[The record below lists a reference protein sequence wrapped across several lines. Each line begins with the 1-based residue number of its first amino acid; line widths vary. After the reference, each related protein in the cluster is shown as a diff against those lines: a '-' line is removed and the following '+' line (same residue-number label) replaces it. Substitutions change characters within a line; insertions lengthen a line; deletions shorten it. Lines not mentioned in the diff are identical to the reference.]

1 MNVDVKSL
9 QTPVTWKWNKLE
21 LQLLASLQRRNWV
34 QNNGVSGKK
43 TTTEL
48 SATQLSIQTV
58 KTQTNLAQTA
68 SSLRYFKP
76 KLFVLDY
83 GGVNNF
89 QLMALINQQLFSTN

>member
-1 MNVDVKSL
+1 MS
-9 QTPVTWKWNKLE
+9 T
-21 LQLLASLQRRNWV
+21 
-34 QNNGVSGKK
+34 
-43 TTTEL
+43 
-48 SATQLSIQTV
+48 TQLSIQTV

-89 QLMALINQQLFSTN
+89 QLMALIKQQLFSTN

>member
-1 MNVDVKSL
+1 MTRL
-9 QTPVTWKWNKLE
+9 LCNKIFF
-21 LQLLASLQRRNWV
+21 SNITYRNEK
-34 QNNGVSGKK
+34 QYK
-43 TTTEL
+43 TQKMST
-48 SATQLSIQTV
+48 TQLSIQTV

-89 QLMALINQQLFSTN
+89 QLMALIKQQLFSTN

>member
-1 MNVDVKSL
+1 MNRL
-9 QTPVTWKWNKLE
+9 LCNKIFF
-21 LQLLASLQRRNWV
+21 SNITYRNEK
-34 QNNGVSGKK
+34 QYK
-43 TTTEL
+43 TQKMST
-48 SATQLSIQTV
+48 TQLSIQTV

-89 QLMALINQQLFSTN
+89 QLMALIKQQLFSTN

>member
-1 MNVDVKSL
+1 MNRL
-9 QTPVTWKWNKLE
+9 LCNKNFF
-21 LQLLASLQRRNWV
+21 SNITYRNEK
-34 QNNGVSGKK
+34 QYK
-43 TTTEL
+43 TQKMST
-48 SATQLSIQTV
+48 TQLSIQTV

-89 QLMALINQQLFSTN
+89 QLMALIKQQLFSTN

>member
-1 MNVDVKSL
+1 MNRL
-9 QTPVTWKWNKLE
+9 LCNKFFF
-21 LQLLASLQRRNWV
+21 SNITYRNEK
-34 QNNGVSGKK
+34 QYK
-43 TTTEL
+43 TQKMST
-48 SATQLSIQTV
+48 TQLSIQTV

-89 QLMALINQQLFSTN
+89 QLMALIKQQLFSTN